1 MDQTTLVEQAI
12 AGDEESFTM
21 LIDGM
26 NERLYRLIYTYVK
39 NQEDALEIVQETVFK
54 AYISINKLKHPQ
66 YFKTWLTKIAVNCA
80 LDYIRKSQKIVYIDK
95 DPEVKY
101 TPGYREDTIDLH
113 EALSGLD
120 EKSRMVIVMRYFEDL
135 PIKDI
140 AEVLEM
146 PLSSVKS
153 VIYRGLEKLKV
164 SMEEC
169 EHFG

>member
-1 MDQTTLVEQAI
+1 MDQTALAEQAI
-12 AGDEESFTM
+12 AGDEDSFTV

-26 NERLYRLIYTYVK
+26 QERLYRMAYTYVK

-54 AYISINKLKHPQ
+54 AYISIHKLKQPQ

-80 LDYIRKSQKIVYIDK
+80 LDYIRKSQKIVYIDRE
-95 DPEVKY
+95 PEGKY
-101 TPGYREDTIDLH
+101 APEHREDAIDLH

-153 VIYRGLEKLKV
+153 VIYRGLEKLKI
-164 SMEEC
+164 SMEES